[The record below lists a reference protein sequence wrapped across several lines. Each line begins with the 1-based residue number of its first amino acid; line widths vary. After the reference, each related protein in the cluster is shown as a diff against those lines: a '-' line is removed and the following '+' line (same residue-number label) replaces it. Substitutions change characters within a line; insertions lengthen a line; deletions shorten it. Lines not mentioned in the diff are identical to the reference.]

1 MVVDDRENDRK
12 LLSTVLISNGYEVAE
27 AVNGIEALGYV
38 KKSKPDMI
46 ISDIM
51 MPEMDGF
58 TFLREL
64 KKSKYLRDI
73 PFLFYTAHYVS
84 EKDNELA
91 ASLGASRFLIKPT
104 EPKNF
109 LYEIETV
116 FKDHKIGVIA
126 PVDSLIET
134 EVEYLKRYSDRI
146 FVKLEEKFNELE
158 KTKKFLDTV
167 LDDMGDGVI
176 VTDPDLNTIYCN
188 KRMHDILECDIPSGS
203 ISPDIC
209 HSPCIVDIAHASHKP
224 FEIEQI
230 TQKDNIVHLE
240 GIVSPVKNENSDLIL
255 HIGVFRDV
263 TERNKVQEEIERKN
277 NEISRLY
284 DLNNLVSDCASSDEL
299 IKCAIEQI
307 VDIMELEGGVV
318 YLVNENKFKIKWS
331 VGLPPKFVELLRQ
344 QSLNSPAMQKVLDPD
359 HPVMILPLS
368 AHIPGLTE
376 SEQVNVEES
385 IITLQLRAKGSL
397 IGIAD
402 LMVSPYRNLSD
413 DEMSLL
419 EKFGKQLSVTLKN
432 FQEYEELK
440 QKIIEYKQA
449 RGKITG

>member
-1 MVVDDRENDRK
+1 
-12 LLSTVLISNGYEVAE
+12 
-27 AVNGIEALGYV
+27 
-38 KKSKPDMI
+38 
-46 ISDIM
+46 
-51 MPEMDGF
+51 
-58 TFLREL
+58 
-64 KKSKYLRDI
+64 
-73 PFLFYTAHYVS
+73 
-84 EKDNELA
+84 
-91 ASLGASRFLIKPT
+91 
-104 EPKNF
+104 
-109 LYEIETV
+109 
-116 FKDHKIGVIA
+116 
-126 PVDSLIET
+126 
-134 EVEYLKRYSDRI
+134 
-146 FVKLEEKFNELE
+146 
-158 KTKKFLDTV
+158 
-167 LDDMGDGVI
+167 
-176 VTDPDLNTIYCN
+176 
-188 KRMHDILECDIPSGS
+188 MHDILECDIPSGS